1 MTKFLFVRHGE
12 PDYSSVAEWARI
24 PMGKN
29 LAGCQR
35 MVNGRLEIAAG
46 CYRNMMLIL

>member
-12 PDYSSVAEWARI
+12 PDYSSVAEWAQI

-29 LAGCQR
+29 LAGLSE
-35 MVNGRLEIAAG
+35 NGKRQI
-46 CYRNMMLIL
+46 RNSCGVLYK